1 MRTKQN
7 DMKNA
12 TPFTD
17 SMIAKYE
24 EQVAVL
30 SPNEFGKYPY
40 TKEALEV
47 AIEQLEMWKATKY
60 RAETTPITG
69 ICGISARSWRIHS
82 GNEFAS

>member
-1 MRTKQN
+1 
-7 DMKNA
+7 MKNE
-12 TPFTD
+12 TSFTD
-17 SMIAKYE
+17 SMIAKYA

-47 AIEQLEMWKATKY
+47 ALKELDKWKVAHNKINST
-60 RAETTPITG
+60 
-69 ICGISARSWRIHS
+69 CGISARSWRIYS

>member
-40 TKEALEV
+40 TKQALEV
-47 AIEQLEMWKATKY
+47 ALSQLEMWQATK
-60 RAETTPITG
+60 R
-69 ICGISARSWRIHS
+69 
-82 GNEFAS
+82 NEVIAPLTATSTCIPPASLTHLWTVKR